1 MTHNK
6 PAINS
11 SEIVNQKL
19 SLPLIELTELI
30 SITGD
35 DQAQLKS
42 LLNRFYTDYLQKG
55 QEIKH
60 ALQEKQLM
68 TAQRHA
74 HNIAG
79 SAQMIGAKTLQ
90 LASQTLDNSLR
101 EGHLD
106 PALSEHFLLVLE
118 QTLISLNQHIIA
130 IH

>member
-1 MTHNK
+1 MTYKK
-6 PAINS
+6 PAVNS

-19 SLPLIELTELI
+19 SLPLIELAELI

-42 LLNRFYTDYLQKG
+42 LLTRFYTDYLQKG
-55 QEIKH
+55 QEIQQ

-74 HNIAG
+74 HNIVG
-79 SAQMIGAKTLQ
+79 SAQMIGAKKLQ
-90 LASQTLDNSLR
+90 LASQALDYSLR

>member
-1 MTHNK
+1 MTNNK
-6 PAINS
+6 PAVNS
-11 SEIVNQKL
+11 SEIVNQKPR
-19 SLPLIELTELI
+19 LPLIELTELI

-42 LLNRFYTDYLQKG
+42 LLIRFYTDYLQKG
-55 QEIKH
+55 QEIQQ

-79 SAQMIGAKTLQ
+79 SAQMIGAKKLQ
-90 LASQTLDNSLR
+90 LASQALDYSIR

-118 QTLISLNQHIIA
+118 QTLISLNEHIIA

>member
-1 MTHNK
+1 MTNNK
-6 PAINS
+6 PAVNS
-11 SEIVNQKL
+11 SEIVNQKP

-42 LLNRFYTDYLQKG
+42 LLIRFYTDYLQKG
-55 QEIKH
+55 QEIQQ

-79 SAQMIGAKTLQ
+79 SAQMIGAKKLQ
-90 LASQTLDNSLR
+90 LASQALDYSLR

-118 QTLISLNQHIIA
+118 QTLISLNEHIIA

>member
-1 MTHNK
+1 MTDNK
-6 PAINS
+6 SAVNS

-19 SLPLIELTELI
+19 TLPLIELSELV

-35 DQAQLKS
+35 DQAQLKG
-42 LLNRFYTDYLQKG
+42 LLSRFYTDYLQKG
-55 QEIKH
+55 QEIQQ
-60 ALQEKQLM
+60 ALQENQLM
-68 TAQRHA
+68 TAQRHV

-79 SAQMIGAKTLQ
+79 SAQMIGAKTLR
-90 LASQTLDNSLR
+90 LASQALDYSLR

-130 IH
+130 IP

>member
-1 MTHNK
+1 MTNNK
-6 PAINS
+6 PAVNS
-11 SEIVNQKL
+11 SEIVNQKPR
-19 SLPLIELTELI
+19 LPLIELTELI

-42 LLNRFYTDYLQKG
+42 LLIRFYTDYLQKG
-55 QEIKH
+55 QEIQQ

-79 SAQMIGAKTLQ
+79 SAQMIGAKKLQ
-90 LASQTLDNSLR
+90 LASQALDYSLR

-118 QTLISLNQHIIA
+118 QTLISLNEHIIA